1 MTGIDVLRE
10 GFLNFEEKWYFLRPY
25 RTIKARMVRD
35 SSKHHKLISGDD
47 EKKILTKKIFFD
59 PFLANFR
66 FWAIW
71 EKCYFGIYVVF

>member
-1 MTGIDVLRE
+1 MRQIGK
-10 GFLNFEEKWYFLRPY
+10 FLGPY

-59 PFLANFR
+59 PFLGDFR
-66 FWAIW
+66 LSAIY
-71 EKCYFGIYVVF
+71 EKRYFGGYGISTVL